1 MIERKGIIMKHFEDF
16 VNGLNRDITISD
28 SVNQRIEET
37 LQGLETSRKHKF
49 RFLKAA
55 TAAAGVL
62 VAVGA
67 VLVSNSAFA
76 SSLPIIGGIFEKVQ
90 NQVIY
95 SGSYSNKKSVDTDA
109 DGKGE
114 AIYSAQDQDIKLTV
128 SEVYSDGFSIFATMR
143 MESQKYD
150 FSTVEVE
157 SDGRQ
162 AINLAAS
169 YGVNEDVGPYDYELL
184 LDGKNEGK
192 NAFIG
197 MVKFD
202 KAEASS
208 ESGNV
213 NILVRNIS
221 IFREEEGDPEIIE
234 GQWKLLIPYETD
246 QENLR
251 EIPVGEETK
260 DGLTV
265 EKLFLSPYQLV
276 VFSNVPEGKPFYET
290 AVFDQNG
297 ERISFEEIGDKKDE
311 LESEIFSLQGRELS
325 QVHLYVTQNKD
336 NMVKMHQAGTEAEA
350 EKLSEMDFV
359 VQIIP

>member
-1 MIERKGIIMKHFEDF
+1 MIERKGIKMKNFEDF
-16 VNGLNRDITISD
+16 VNGLNQDITISD
-28 SVNQRIEET
+28 SVNQRIDET
-37 LQGLETSRKHKF
+37 LQGLETRKKHNF
-49 RFLKAA
+49 RFLKAV
-55 TAAAGVL
+55 TAAACVL

-95 SGSYSNKKSVDTDA
+95 SGNYSNKRSVDTDA
-109 DGKGE
+109 DVKGE

-157 SDGRQ
+157 TDGRQ
-162 AINLAAS
+162 AINLATS

-234 GQWKLLIPYETD
+234 GQWKLQIPYEAD
-246 QENLR
+246 QENVR

-297 ERISFEEIGDKKDE
+297 ERLSFEEIGDKKDE

-325 QVHLYVTQNKD
+325 KIHLYVTQNKD
-336 NMVKMHQAGTEAEA
+336 NMVKMHQAATEAEA
-350 EKLSEMDFV
+350 EKLSEKDFV
-359 VQIIP
+359 VEIAQ

>member
-1 MIERKGIIMKHFEDF
+1 MIERKGIIMKNFEDF
-16 VNGLNRDITISD
+16 VNGLNQDVTISD
-28 SVNQRIEET
+28 SVNQRIDET
-37 LQGLETSRKHKF
+37 LQGLETGRKYNF
-49 RFLKAA
+49 RVLKAA
-55 TAAAGVL
+55 TAAACVL
-62 VAVGA
+62 LAVGA

-95 SGSYSNKKSVDTDA
+95 SGNYSNKKPVDTDKEK
-109 DGKGE
+109 KGE
-114 AIYSAQDQDIKLTV
+114 AIYFAQDQDIKLTV
-128 SEVYSDGFSIFATMR
+128 SEVYSDGFSIFATMK

-150 FSTVEVE
+150 FSTVEVR

-162 AINLAAS
+162 AINLSTS
-169 YGVNEDVGPYDYELL
+169 YGVNEDVGSYDYELL

-202 KAEASS
+202 KADASS

-221 IFREEEGDPEIIE
+221 IFSEGEGDEEIIE
-234 GQWKLLIPYETD
+234 GQWKLKIPYETD
-246 QENLR
+246 QENVR
-251 EIPVGEETK
+251 EIPVGEGMR

-276 VFSNVPEGKPFYET
+276 VFSNVPEDKPFYET
-290 AVFDQNG
+290 AIFDQNG
-297 ERISFEEIGDKKDE
+297 ERLSFEEIGDKWDE

-325 QVHLYVTQNKD
+325 KIHIYVTQNED
-336 NMVKMHQAGTEAEA
+336 NMVKMHQAKTEEEA
-350 EKLSEMDFV
+350 GKLSEKDFV
-359 VQIIP
+359 VEVSK